1 MGKGW
6 SMSSVLLSSAYGE
19 RVVHVEC
26 ATEFSAYGERVVHVE
41 CATEFC
47 LWEKSGP
54 CRVCY

>member
-6 SMSSVLLSSAYGE
+6 SMSSVLLSSD
-19 RVVHVEC
+19 
-26 ATEFSAYGERVVHVE
+26 YGERVVHVE